1 MDGPNPW
8 YLSLALAVTAAL
20 AWASLSDLKL
30 RKIPNS
36 CVLTIVALFALWAAL
51 RGGIGLQSSLIAAAI
66 SFTIGFGLYRL
77 GVMGAGD
84 VKLFSALALFA
95 GLELLG
101 TFALSTA
108 ISGGLVALSFMI
120 IRPTRGAVMFA
131 LKGKGDYGP
140 GIPYGIAISLGAL
153 LVIWGSLTHMLP
165 LTLGDLPQAF

>member
-1 MDGPNPW
+1 MDSTNPW
-8 YLSLALAVTAAL
+8 HLSLALAVTGAL
-20 AWASLSDLKL
+20 AWASISDLQV
-30 RKIPNS
+30 RKIPNA
-36 CVLTIVALFALWAAL
+36 CVLTIVALFAIWATL
-51 RGGIGLQSSLIAAAI
+51 RGGIGVKSSVIAAAI

-108 ISGGLVALSFMI
+108 IGGGLVALIFMI
-120 IRPTRGAVMFA
+120 IQPTRGAVMFA
-131 LKGKGDYGP
+131 LNGKGDYGK

-153 LVIWGSLTHMLP
+153 LVIWGGLAQLLPVTLTGLP
-165 LTLGDLPQAF
+165 